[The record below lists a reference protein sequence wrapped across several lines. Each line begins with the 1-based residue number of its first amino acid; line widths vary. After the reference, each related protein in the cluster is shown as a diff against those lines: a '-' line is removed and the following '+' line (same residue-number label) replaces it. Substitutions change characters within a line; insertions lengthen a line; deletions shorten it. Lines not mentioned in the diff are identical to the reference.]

1 MKRFEV
7 KQYQPPDGNA
17 GKMKRHGNAVRRIPA
32 IAVGIG
38 VWLTLAASF
47 SSAQVAAPSIWPRL
61 GGGMWSWVIPRTDL
75 APEEIETVF
84 KKTVDEGTAFL
95 DAQFD
100 ATVFFARK
108 IRLTKGKG
116 KERKKYPDRPEKAD
130 DLRIEAEW
138 QNGYLNQNRGQSYCF
153 ITLDAIRGIDLQ
165 YLPRARELFPKA
177 PAGRNW
183 NVNILA
189 GSRFSFL
196 FALEDSARAFIN
208 AVASVLAQRGL
219 ELKFSRFG
227 LMWENVTP
235 AQAAD
240 MGKPIGESVLVTMV
254 AVAGPADRAGIRPL
268 DAILEVNGSR
278 VRNFSHFSLLLDG
291 LPPGTKASLLLLRR
305 LKDPSLYPEPSVW
318 KTLTVEM
325 EAR

>member
-1 MKRFEV
+1 MKQIEV
-7 KQYQPPDGNA
+7 KQCQLPDGNA

-32 IAVGIG
+32 IVVGMG
-38 VWLTLAASF
+38 VWLTLTTGF
-47 SSAQVAAPSIWPRL
+47 SSAQVAAPSIWPQQ
-61 GGGMWSWVIPRTDL
+61 GGGMWYWVIPRTDL
-75 APEEIETVF
+75 APEAVEIVF

-116 KERKKYPDRPEKAD
+116 KDRKKYPDRPDKAD

-153 ITLDAIRGIDLQ
+153 IALDAIRGIDLQ
-165 YLPRARELFPKA
+165 YLPRARERFAKA
-177 PAGRNW
+177 PDGRNW

-240 MGKPIGESVLVTMV
+240 MGKPIGESVLITMV
-254 AVAGPADRAGIRPL
+254 AVAGPADRAGIQPL
-268 DAILEVNGSR
+268 DAVLEVNGTP
-278 VRNFSHFSLLLDG
+278 VKNFSHFSRLLDG
-291 LPPGTKASLLLLRR
+291 IAPGTNPSLLLLRR
-305 LKDPSLYPEPSVW
+305 LKPPGTYPEQNNWNV
-318 KTLTVEM
+318 LTVEM